1 MHLTLTTF
9 KCHAAHFLC
18 TMKNNGDSLKIWL
31 QSKGHFEIKSQ
42 ASGHQCQCK
51 TILTTVD
58 HGVDGCCS
66 AGLPYLLTWL
76 MASDGTVTFSQP
88 QLQLDTS
95 LFWQQVRPGEKYL
108 HWNPKNICNTR
119 TRYPSLT
126 PSSWWRRRW
135 TPTTRCSAPRG
146 TSCPP
151 TPARCGSLKSTR
163 RTRTILCASSE
174 NNTHD
179 IIIMTTMHDAY
190 VVNYNDPPDP
200 LFLEPDDFFFFLTAV
215 PAISLLTMVSRL
227 GSTSRHTLMGT
238 WSGEHYQLCGKFTET
253 AAVE

>member
-1 MHLTLTTF
+1 MLQRGPALPPDLAHGQGRLRHLLPAP
-9 KCHAAHFLC
+9 AA
-18 TMKNNGDSLKIWL
+18 
-31 QSKGHFEIKSQ
+31 
-42 ASGHQCQCK
+42 ARHQ
-51 TILTTVD
+51 
-58 HGVDGCCS
+58 
-66 AGLPYLLTWL
+66 PLLATGW
-76 MASDGTVTFSQP
+76 A
-88 QLQLDTS
+88 
-95 LFWQQVRPGEKYL
+95 PGEKYL

-119 TRYPSLT
+119 TRYPSPTPT

-163 RTRTILCASSE
+163 RTTTILCASSE

-179 IIIMTTMHDAY
+179 IMIMTTMHDAY

-238 WSGEHYQLCGKFTET
+238 
-253 AAVE
+253 